1 MLWWMS
7 CRGSEKHNLL
17 ELFERSVRGEA
28 LAQSNRALRADL
40 VLLQTAE
47 PQKIKKINIMSDFS
61 KHRGRCYGGC
71 HAVWRE
77 GKNLLEFLEPSVRS
91 EALAQSNSALRANF
105 VVHQTAKTQKEEKK

>member
-28 LAQSNRALRADL
+28 LAQSNSASISNF
-40 VLLQTAE
+40 VIPQTAK
-47 PQKIKKINIMSDFS
+47 PQKIKKIKIMSDFP

-71 HAVWRE
+71 HVVGRE
-77 GKNLLEFLEPSVRS
+77 KHNLLKGGQRLVLGEH
-91 EALAQSNSALRANF
+91 LAQRTSSVGAEF
-105 VVHQTAKTQKEEKK
+105 VVVQTAK